1 MSRNWIPCLAVCAL
15 MLNAACSAPA
25 APAAPTSRPL
35 TTIKVADVPQVVQAP
50 FYIAIDQ
57 GYFRAEGLE
66 VELVPSSTT
75 ADAATLVAAG
85 QVDYA
90 GIGPD
95 PALFNAMQRGIN
107 VQILAATAVLRAGT
121 RASGIVVRQDHID
134 SGRYTEPR
142 DLKGMQIAV
151 GASQA
156 RFYVERILAR
166 AGLSAADVE
175 FVTLPPPAM
184 VAALQNKAI
193 DAAWEVEP
201 LVAQVQSRQFGT
213 LTSTG
218 FEALPGGVPWLV
230 VHSGS
235 QDSASQAIS
244 VGVMRAVVRGMRD
257 FYHAFNASD
266 GPSAPS
272 LSALAAHSSV
282 KDPEVLKK
290 VGMHTVDPNGA
301 FDAATLDA
309 YQDYYLQAGEQTQ
322 RVDLSAHI
330 DRGPLESALA
340 ALGKV

>member
-1 MSRNWIPCLAVCAL
+1 MSPNWISCLAVGAL
-15 MLNAACSAPA
+15 VFNGACTTPA
-25 APAAPTSRPL
+25 APVSPANRPL

-66 VELVPSSTT
+66 VELVPSSTA
-75 ADAATLVAAG
+75 ADAATLVATS

-95 PALFNAMQRGIN
+95 PALFNAMQRGID
-107 VQILAATAVLRAGT
+107 VQILGATAVLRAGT
-121 RASGIVVRQDHID
+121 RASGIVVRQDYID
-134 SGRYTEPR
+134 SGRYAEPR
-142 DLKGMQIAV
+142 DLKGMRIAV
-151 GASQA
+151 GAAQS
-156 RFYVERILAR
+156 RFYAERILAR
-166 AGLSAADVE
+166 AGLTAADVE
-175 FVTLPPPAM
+175 FVTLAPPAM
-184 VAALQNKAI
+184 VAALQTKAI

-201 LVAQVQSRQFGT
+201 LVAQMQSQHLGT

-230 VHSGS
+230 ARSGS
-235 QDSASQAIS
+235 ADNGSQAIS
-244 VGVMRAVVRGMRD
+244 TGLMRAVVRGMRD

-272 LSALAAHSSV
+272 ISALAAHSSV
-282 KDPEVLKK
+282 KDIEVLKK

-301 FDAATLDA
+301 FEAAALDA
-309 YQDYYLQAGEQTQ
+309 YQDYYLQTGEQMQ

-330 DRGPLESALA
+330 DRRPLESALST
-340 ALGKV
+340 LGGV